1 MQTLRRV
8 LAAFCTILFIVTGV
22 MALFLFNI
30 ERTSFS
36 AETYK
41 QAFEDRQLYSRMPAV
56 LAEALTTAIRQNE
69 DADEYLKALTASDWE
84 AVISSLLPPEELK
97 VLTDSTLDSTFDYLN
112 DRSNSVVVSLV
123 PFKLR
128 LASPAGVQ

>member
-56 LAEALTTAIRQNE
+56 LAEALTTAIWQNE
-69 DADEYLKALTASDWE
+69 DADEYLKALTSRDWE

-97 VLTDSTLDSTFDYLN
+97 VLTDSTLDS
-112 DRSNSVVVSLV
+112 
-123 PFKLR
+123 
-128 LASPAGVQ
+128 